1 MKKVLVSLLVLALA
15 MTSVFA
21 AVNFGGEFVG
31 GYNFNYNNDEWTSH
45 IMGQDGTG
53 SHTTKLNLSFA
64 DENGLWKVTTEGEM
78 VADKRLAGD
87 ISIDMMKLFNA
98 ESDVSVKFGLA
109 MNDEQSV
116 LRAYSNQSGK
126 NFDRFRTAAD
136 GLWANVNVAYG
147 NLVQVQVAGA
157 PEFTSNTDPK
167 DGDEAQINGA
177 GGDLVISALTN
188 PLDGLKVSAGWVLN
202 GKNDDNTGSDGIVG
216 GAVDVNV
223 ATLVGLNFDLGVSA
237 SYKYGFAT
245 EQSVV
250 AATVYGGVDL
260 VDAYVEYSASI
271 ADAATKHY
279 LVAGANLNVVENM
292 ILDVFFGA
300 TDLENFGDTVFVG
313 GDIGYTLQNVT
324 FKLGVEYAKGAAFSY
339 DLPGL
344 SIVPQVSV
352 AF

>member
-109 MNDEQSV
+109 MNDEQTV

-126 NFDRFRTAAD
+126 NFDRIRTAAN

-157 PEFTSNTDPK
+157 PEFTSAAD
-167 DGDEAQINGA
+167 DEAGIDGE
-177 GGDLVISALTN
+177 GGDLVVSALTN
-188 PLDGLKVSAGWVLN
+188 PLDGLKVSAGWVLKGDGQN
-202 GKNDDNTGSDGIVG
+202 GSLKDG
-216 GAVDVNV
+216 AFTAAADVNV
-223 ATLVGLNFDLGVSA
+223 ATLAGLNFDLGVSA
-237 SYKYGFAT
+237 SYIIGFADAAAQT
-245 EQSVV
+245 I

-271 ADAATKHY
+271 TDAATKHF

-324 FKLGVEYAKGAAFSY
+324 FKLGVEYAKGSAFSY

>member
-53 SHTTKLNLSFA
+53 THTTKLNLSFA
-64 DENGLWKVTTEGEM
+64 DENGLWKVTTEGQM
-78 VADKRLAGD
+78 AADARLAGD

-98 ESDVSVKFGLA
+98 ESDVSVNFGLA
-109 MNDEQSV
+109 MNDQQTV

-126 NFDRFRTAAD
+126 NFDRIRTAAD
-136 GLWANVNVAYG
+136 GLWANASVGYG
-147 NLVQVQVAGA
+147 NLVTVQVAGA
-157 PEFTSNTDPK
+157 PEFTSAAD
-167 DGDEAQINGA
+167 DEAGIDGK

-188 PLDGLKVSAGWVLN
+188 PLDGLKVSAGWVLKGDGQN
-202 GKNDDNTGSDGIVG
+202 NSGND
-216 GAVDVNV
+216 GAFTAAADVNV
-223 ATLVGLNFDLGVSA
+223 ATLAGLNFDLGVSA
-237 SYKYGFAT
+237 SYIIGFADAAAQT
-245 EQSVV
+245 I

-271 ADAATKHY
+271 TDAATKHF

-324 FKLGVEYAKGAAFSY
+324 FKLGVEYAKGEAFSY

>member
-21 AVNFGGEFVG
+21 AVDITGEFVG
-31 GYNFNYNNDEWTSH
+31 GYNFNMDKDGNWTSH

-53 SHTTKLNLSFA
+53 SHTTKLNLGVA
-64 DENGLWKVTTEGEM
+64 DEDGVWSVTAEGQM
-78 VADKRLAGD
+78 VADGRLAGD
-87 ISIDMMKLFNA
+87 ISIDMMKLFDA
-98 ESDVSVKFGLA
+98 ESDISVKFGLS
-109 MNDEQSV
+109 MNDEQTV
-116 LRAYSNQSGK
+116 LRAYSNNSGK
-126 NFDRFRTAAD
+126 NYDRFRTNPN
-136 GLWANVNVAYG
+136 GLWANVDVAYG
-147 NLVQVQVAGA
+147 SLVEVLVAGA
-157 PEFTSNTDPK
+157 PKFTSATD
-167 DGDEAQINGA
+167 DEAAIDQE
-177 GGDLVISALTN
+177 GGDLAISVKSA
-188 PLDGLKVSAGWVLN
+188 PLDGLAVSAGWVLN
-202 GKNDDNTGSDGIVG
+202 GKDDNGTGSDGIVG

-223 ATLVGLNFDLGVSA
+223 GTLAGLDFDLGVSA
-237 SYKYGFAT
+237 AYKYGFAT
-245 EQSVV
+245 KQNVV

-260 VDAYVEYSASI
+260 GGGRIIKNTSI
-271 ADAATKHY
+271 ADAATKHF

-292 ILDVFFGA
+292 LLDVFFGA

>member
-98 ESDVSVKFGLA
+98 ESDVSVNFGLA

-136 GLWANVNVAYG
+136 GLWANVKVGYG

-157 PEFTSNTDPK
+157 PEFTSAAD
-167 DGDEAQINGA
+167 DEAGIDGK

-202 GKNDDNTGSDGIVG
+202 GKDDNNTGSDGIVG

-324 FKLGVEYAKGAAFSY
+324 FKLGVEYAKGEAFSY

>member
-31 GYNFNYNNDEWTSH
+31 GYNFNYNNDVWTSH

-98 ESDVSVKFGLA
+98 ESDVSVNFGLA

-136 GLWANVNVAYG
+136 GLWANVNVGYG

-157 PEFTSNTDPK
+157 PELTAGGEDTEDQPNK
-167 DGDEAQINGA
+167 G

-188 PLDGLKVSAGWVLN
+188 PLDGLKVSAGWVLH
-202 GKNDDNTGSDGIVG
+202 GKNDNDTGTDGIVG

-271 ADAATKHY
+271 ADAATKHF

-324 FKLGVEYAKGAAFSY
+324 FKLGVEYAKGDAFSY

>member
-98 ESDVSVKFGLA
+98 ESDVSVNLGLA

-126 NFDRFRTAAD
+126 NFDRIRTAAN

-157 PEFTSNTDPK
+157 PEFTSAAD
-167 DGDEAQINGA
+167 DEAGIDGE

-188 PLDGLKVSAGWVLN
+188 PLDGLKVSAGWVLKGDGQN
-202 GKNDDNTGSDGIVG
+202 GSGND
-216 GAVDVNV
+216 GAFTAAADVNV
-223 ATLVGLNFDLGVSA
+223 GTLAGLNFDLGVSA
-237 SYKYGFAT
+237 SYIIGFADGAAQT
-245 EQSVV
+245 I
-250 AATVYGGVDL
+250 AATVYGGVDV
-260 VDAYVEYSASI
+260 VDGYVEYSANI
-271 ADAATKHY
+271 TDAATKHY

-324 FKLGVEYAKGAAFSY
+324 FKLGVEYAKGSAFSY